1 MSVNDLMAIIREV
14 KAQVPEPV
22 SYADVWEFWLRYRDV
37 ASAVDFVT
45 IHILPYWEDFP
56 LPARRA
62 AAHVDEIRKKV
73 AEAIPGKEILVG
85 EFGWPRAGRM
95 REGALPSRSNQA
107 LALGETLALAQREH
121 FRLNVIEAFDQP
133 WKRWLE
139 GSVGGY
145 WGIFDRATGGPKFSF
160 TGGAVSDHP
169 HWLLQAFA
177 GIVLAASVFAGA
189 FVARRD
195 KLEPALLWWRIAAL
209 AFVPAVLFG
218 LTLEKVPVESFTI
231 GSWLRSLALATV
243 AAVAPVACAVAYTT
257 HQPLPA
263 FASLLARR
271 ERPRDVLTIVLGAAF
286 ILLVLLAL
294 QAALNLVFDP
304 RYPDIPF
311 APLSGAVVSFVVLTF
326 STPRPTKGLRPAA
339 ERVAA
344 AVLALSAVYIAIN
357 ETFANWQA
365 VWFCAALLALAFI
378 LLQARDAP
386 SSE

>member
-1 MSVNDLMAIIREV
+1 
-14 KAQVPEPV
+14 
-22 SYADVWEFWLRYRDV
+22 
-37 ASAVDFVT
+37 
-45 IHILPYWEDFP
+45 
-56 LPARRA
+56 
-62 AAHVDEIRKKV
+62 
-73 AEAIPGKEILVG
+73 
-85 EFGWPRAGRM
+85 
-95 REGALPSRSNQA
+95 
-107 LALGETLALAQREH
+107 
-121 FRLNVIEAFDQP
+121 VIEAFDQP

>member
-1 MSVNDLMAIIREV
+1 
-14 KAQVPEPV
+14 
-22 SYADVWEFWLRYRDV
+22 
-37 ASAVDFVT
+37 
-45 IHILPYWEDFP
+45 
-56 LPARRA
+56 
-62 AAHVDEIRKKV
+62 
-73 AEAIPGKEILVG
+73 
-85 EFGWPRAGRM
+85 M
-95 REGALPSRSNQA
+95 REGALPSPSNQA

-169 HWLLQAFA
+169 RWLLQAFA

-195 KLEPALLWWRIAAL
+195 ELAPALLWWRIAAL
-209 AFVPAVLFG
+209 AFLPAVLFG

-231 GSWLRSLALATV
+231 GSWLRSLALAAV
-243 AAVAPVACAVAYTT
+243 AAVAPVASAAAYRAR
-257 HQPLPA
+257 QPLPA

-271 ERPRDVLTIVLGAAF
+271 ERPRDALTIVLGAAF

-294 QAALNLVFDP
+294 QTALNLVFDP

-311 APLSGAVVSFVVLTF
+311 APLSGAVMSFVVLPF
-326 STPRPTKGLRPAA
+326 STPRTKGLRPAA
-339 ERVAA
+339 EQVAA

-365 VWFCAALLALAFI
+365 VWFCGALLALAFI
-378 LLQARDAP
+378 LLQVRDAP